1 MITKIQHIL
10 FNISE
15 YKLTFISTNIIVTA
29 AIYWGD
35 TIPSI
40 LKTYHLILK
49 STPQHYYFCLCFK
62 NKDMKALI
70 V

>member
-15 YKLTFISTNIIVTA
+15 YKLMFISTNIIVTA

-40 LKTYHLILK
+40 LKTYHLKKKKENISFNLQVN
-49 STPQHYYFCLCFK
+49 ST
-62 NKDMKALI
+62 ALLFLSLF
-70 V
+70 